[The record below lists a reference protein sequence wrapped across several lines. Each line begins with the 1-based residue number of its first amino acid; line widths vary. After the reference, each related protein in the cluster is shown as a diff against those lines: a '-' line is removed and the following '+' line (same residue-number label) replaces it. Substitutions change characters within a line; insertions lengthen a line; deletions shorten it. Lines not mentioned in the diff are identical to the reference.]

1 MSSVTL
7 LFLET
12 SPTQND
18 NFLLGGNLVFRIFR
32 ITGIHLDDTFFTLI
46 MNFLFSYHF
55 PMCLTVL
62 ILLILTHAG
71 RLHFTVVLVVLVCLI
86 CKKTTINNNDV
97 YLQILE
103 IIARMK
109 SFLSITI
116 TNTYFMSMSKKR

>member
-1 MSSVTL
+1 MSNG
-7 LFLET
+7 F
-12 SPTQND
+12 NMA
-18 NFLLGGNLVFRIFR
+18 
-32 ITGIHLDDTFFTLI
+32 DTD
-46 MNFLFSYHF
+46 
-55 PMCLTVL
+55 
-62 ILLILTHAG
+62 THAG